1 MKGQIRCN
9 KMFTSV
15 IRNVTRQSSKTV
27 YFKGHITFFFL
38 LGTVLNIMLGWNE
51 ACFIERAEIL
61 LVRKVLFS
69 FPKE

>member
-27 YFKGHITFFFL
+27 YFKGHITSFFFI
-38 LGTVLNIMLGWNE
+38 GD
-51 ACFIERAEIL
+51 CFKYYVGME
-61 LVRKVLFS
+61 
-69 FPKE
+69 